1 MKPGGRAP
9 KSGRP
14 PAARPIPARAAKP
27 VRSAR
32 PATSRAAS
40 REHAGR
46 GGRVL
51 RVGLT
56 GGIATGKSTVARHF
70 ESFGAAV
77 LDADVVAHHLIEP
90 GASGYDPVVAAFGKG
105 IVRGDGTIDRAA
117 LARIVFADPAQRKRL
132 EAILHPLIQNEED
145 AFVAR
150 IGSDR
155 VPRIVVINA
164 ALLFEA
170 GTWKNYDRVV
180 VAHCDPAV
188 QITRVVDRDR
198 LTPEAAAARIAAQMP
213 TSEKVRQAHYAID
226 TTDGF
231 DATEEQAREV
241 WRHLEADLAS
251 PGAAR

>member
-1 MKPGGRAP
+1 MKPGARPPQPGRA
-9 KSGRP
+9 
-14 PAARPIPARAAKP
+14 PARAAKP
-27 VRSAR
+27 AR
-32 PATSRAAS
+32 PAKPATSRAAS
-40 REHAGR
+40 RENAGA

-56 GGIATGKSTVARHF
+56 GGIGTGKSTVARHF

-77 LDADVVAHHLIEP
+77 LDADAVAHRLIEP
-90 GASGYDPVVAAFGKG
+90 GAPGHAKVIDAFGSG
-105 IVRGDGTIDRAA
+105 IVRGDGTIDRTA
-117 LARIVFADPAQRKRL
+117 LGRIVFADPDQRRRL
-132 EAILHPLIQNEED
+132 ERILHPLIQEEED

-170 GTWKNYDRVV
+170 GTWKRYDRVV
-180 VAHCDPAV
+180 VAHCDEKLQV
-188 QITRVVDRDR
+188 DRVVERDR
-198 LTPEAAAARIAAQMP
+198 LSRDAAAARIAAQMP

-226 TTDGF
+226 TSDGF
-231 DATEEQAREV
+231 ESTEDQARAV

-251 PGAAR
+251 PDARRSSGDR